1 MEEEAKCR
9 YGDVFTL
16 AEREFFKH
24 RLVTLY
30 PKISDKGMETSIT
43 FLEQENLANCP
54 CFVHTEQRGF
64 GWIVFR
70 RQPDK
75 ITCPDYKDIPEI
87 EDNVTD

>member
-30 PKISDKGMETSIT
+30 LRSRYGNLHHLSRTTEISQLPK
-43 FLEQENLANCP
+43 
-54 CFVHTEQRGF
+54 FVHTEQRGF
-64 GWIVFR
+64 G
-70 RQPDK
+70 
-75 ITCPDYKDIPEI
+75 CLAGLSSG
-87 EDNVTD
+87 DNLTRYPVSVMTYQKLKMM